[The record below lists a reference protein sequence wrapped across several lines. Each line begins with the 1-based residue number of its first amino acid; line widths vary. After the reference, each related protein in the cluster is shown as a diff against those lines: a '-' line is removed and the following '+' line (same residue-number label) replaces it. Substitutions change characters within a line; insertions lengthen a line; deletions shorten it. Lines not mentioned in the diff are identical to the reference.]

1 MSKFLHSN
9 YKIIIKFI
17 SSTIYHRRLESI
29 EMKVGVVG
37 ASGYVGGE
45 LLRLLVVH
53 PKVEIS
59 MVTSMQKAGE
69 YVHRIHPS
77 LKGFIDLTFSPLN
90 MEKLTNSCDIVFTS
104 VPHGKSNKIVKD
116 LYGRGMKVIDL
127 SADFRLKNPKDYV
140 KWYGWEHPVPE
151 LLSKSVYGVPELHRE
166 EIKKAQLVSCPGCM
180 AVTSLLALKPLI
192 EHNLIDT
199 EHIIVDSKIGSS
211 GAGSKANAG
220 THHAMRYGV
229 IRPYKPA
236 KHRHTGEI
244 EQELGL
250 VAKKVI
256 KVSMSPHAV
265 NLVRGILTT
274 NHTFL
279 IRPMSE
285 LEIWKIYRNSYS
297 GEPFL
302 RFIRDKKGLYKFP
315 DPKFLIGSNFCD
327 IGFDIDEYN
336 QRLVS
341 LSASDN
347 LMKGAAGSAI
357 QNMNVLSGFDETEGL
372 KYTPLTPV

>member
-1 MSKFLHSN
+1 
-9 YKIIIKFI
+9 
-17 SSTIYHRRLESI
+17 
-29 EMKVGVVG
+29 MKVGVVG

-53 PKVEIS
+53 PKVEVS
-59 MVTSMQKAGE
+59 MVTSRQKAGE
-69 YVHRIHPS
+69 YVHRVHPS
-77 LKGFIDLTFSPLN
+77 LKGFIDLTFSPLD
-90 MEKLTNSCDIVFTS
+90 MEKLVNSCDIVFTS
-104 VPHGKSNKIVKD
+104 VPHGKSNKIVKE
-116 LYGRGMKVIDL
+116 LYGRGMKIIDL

-140 KWYGWEHPVPE
+140 KWYGWEHPFPE

-166 EIKKAQLVSCPGCM
+166 DIKKSQLVSCPGCM

-192 EHNLIDT
+192 ENNLIDT

-211 GAGSKANAG
+211 GAGVKANAG

-250 VAKKVI
+250 VAKKTI
-256 KVSMSPHAV
+256 KVGMSPHAV
-265 NLVRGILTT
+265 NIVRGILTT

-279 IRPMSE
+279 RKPMSE
-285 LEIWKIYRNSYS
+285 LELWKVYRNSYR

-302 RFIRDKKGLYKFP
+302 RLIRDKKGLYKFP

-327 IGFDIDEYN
+327 IGFDIDEDN
-336 QRLVS
+336 QRLLS

-357 QNMNVLSGFDETEGL
+357 QNMNVLYGFDETEGL

>member
-1 MSKFLHSN
+1 
-9 YKIIIKFI
+9 
-17 SSTIYHRRLESI
+17 
-29 EMKVGVVG
+29 MKVGVVG

-53 PKVEIS
+53 PKVEVN
-59 MVTSMQKAGE
+59 MVTSRQKAGE

-77 LKGFIDLTFSPLN
+77 LKGFVDLTFSPLD
-90 MEKLTNSCDIVFTS
+90 MEKLVNSCDIVFTS
-104 VPHGKSNKIVKD
+104 VPHGKSNKIVKE
-116 LYGRGMKVIDL
+116 LYGRGIKIIDL

-140 KWYGWEHPVPE
+140 KWYGWEHPFPE

-166 EIKKAQLVSCPGCM
+166 DIKKSQLVSCPGCM

-192 EHNLIDT
+192 ENNLIDT
-199 EHIIVDSKIGSS
+199 EHIVVDSKIGSS
-211 GAGSKANAG
+211 GAGIKANAG

-250 VAKKVI
+250 IAKKTI

-265 NLVRGILTT
+265 NIVRGILTT
-274 NHTFL
+274 NHTFMKK
-279 IRPMSE
+279 PMSE
-285 LEIWKIYRNSYS
+285 LELWKVYRSSYRN
-297 GEPFL
+297 EPFL

-327 IGFDIDEYN
+327 IGFDIDEDN

-357 QNMNVLSGFDETEGL
+357 QNMNILYGFDETEGL

>member
-1 MSKFLHSN
+1 
-9 YKIIIKFI
+9 
-17 SSTIYHRRLESI
+17 
-29 EMKVGVVG
+29 MKVGVVG

-53 PKVEIS
+53 PKVEVN
-59 MVTSMQKAGE
+59 MVTSRQKAGE

-77 LKGFIDLTFSPLN
+77 LKGFVDLTFSPLD
-90 MEKLTNSCDIVFTS
+90 MEKLVNSCDIVFTS
-104 VPHGKSNKIVKD
+104 VPHGKSNKIVKE
-116 LYGRGMKVIDL
+116 LYGRGIKIIDL

-140 KWYGWEHPVPE
+140 KWYGWEHPFPE
-151 LLSKSVYGVPELHRE
+151 LLSKSAYGVPELHRE
-166 EIKKAQLVSCPGCM
+166 DIKKSQLVSCPGCM

-192 EHNLIDT
+192 ENNLIDT

-211 GAGSKANAG
+211 GAGIKANAG

-250 VAKKVI
+250 IAKKTI

-265 NLVRGILTT
+265 NIVRGILTT
-274 NHTFL
+274 NHTFMKK
-279 IRPMSE
+279 PMSE
-285 LEIWKIYRNSYS
+285 LELWKVYRSSYRD
-297 GEPFL
+297 EPFL

-327 IGFDIDEYN
+327 IGFDIDEDN

-357 QNMNVLSGFDETEGL
+357 QNMNILYGFDETEGL

>member
-1 MSKFLHSN
+1 
-9 YKIIIKFI
+9 
-17 SSTIYHRRLESI
+17 
-29 EMKVGVVG
+29 MKVGVVG

-53 PKVEIS
+53 PKVEVN
-59 MVTSMQKAGE
+59 MVTSRQKAGE
-69 YVHRIHPS
+69 YVHRVHPS
-77 LKGFIDLTFSPLN
+77 LKGFIDLTFSPLD
-90 MEKLTNSCDIVFTS
+90 MEKLVNSCDIVFTS
-104 VPHGKSNKIVKD
+104 VPHGKSNKIVNE
-116 LYGRGMKVIDL
+116 LYGRGMKIIDL

-140 KWYGWEHPVPE
+140 KWYGWEHPFPE

-166 EIKKAQLVSCPGCM
+166 DIKKSQLVSCPGCM

-192 EHNLIDT
+192 ENNLIDT

-211 GAGSKANAG
+211 GAGVKANAG

-250 VAKKVI
+250 VAKKTI
-256 KVSMSPHAV
+256 KVGMSPHAV
-265 NLVRGILTT
+265 NIVRGILTT

-279 IRPMSE
+279 RKPMSE
-285 LEIWKIYRNSYS
+285 LELWKVYRNSYR

-302 RFIRDKKGLYKFP
+302 RLIRDKKGLYKFP

-327 IGFDIDEYN
+327 IGFDIDEDN

-357 QNMNVLSGFDETEGL
+357 QNMNVLYGFDETEGL

>member
-1 MSKFLHSN
+1 
-9 YKIIIKFI
+9 
-17 SSTIYHRRLESI
+17 
-29 EMKVGVVG
+29 MKVGVVG

-53 PKVEIS
+53 PKVEVN
-59 MVTSMQKAGE
+59 MVTSRQKAGE

-77 LKGFIDLTFSPLN
+77 LKGFIDLTFSPLDI
-90 MEKLTNSCDIVFTS
+90 EKLVNSCDIVFTS
-104 VPHGKSNKIVKD
+104 VPHGKSNKIVKE
-116 LYGRGMKVIDL
+116 LYGRGMKIIDL

-140 KWYGWEHPVPE
+140 KWYGWEHPFPE

-166 EIKKAQLVSCPGCM
+166 DIKKSQLVSCPGCM

-192 EHNLIDT
+192 ENNLIDT
-199 EHIIVDSKIGSS
+199 EHIVVDSKIGSS
-211 GAGSKANAG
+211 GAGIKANAG

-250 VAKKVI
+250 IAKKTI

-265 NLVRGILTT
+265 NIVRGILTT
-274 NHTFL
+274 NHTFM
-279 IRPMSE
+279 RKPMSE
-285 LEIWKIYRNSYS
+285 LELWKVYRNSYRD
-297 GEPFL
+297 EPFL

-327 IGFDIDEYN
+327 IGFDIDEDN

-357 QNMNVLSGFDETEGL
+357 QNMNILYGFDETEGL